1 MKTERKTVAPEQ
13 LLETY
18 RQLLWEENAG
28 PLPLVV
34 TGNSMSPFLIH
45 GRDRVWLA
53 RPDRPIHRG
62 DILLYRR
69 ENGMYVLHRV
79 YAVEAGAFTMVGDAQ
94 TDLERGIQAAQV
106 IAVVTQ
112 AERKG
117 KMLTPGCFW
126 WDFFERVWIRILPL
140 RRPICLLYSL
150 LRRHSVRKG
159 KNGEKCEK
167 NVQ

>member
-53 RPDRPIHRG
+53 RPDRLIHRG

-79 YAVEAGAFTMVGDAQ
+79 YAVEAGVFTMVGDAQ
-94 TDLERGIQAAQV
+94 TELERGIQTAQV

-112 AERKG
+112 VERKG
-117 KMLTPGCFW
+117 KMLTQGCFW
-126 WDFFERVWIRILPL
+126 WDFFERAWVWILPL
-140 RRPICLLYSL
+140 RRPIHRLYSL
-150 LRRHSVRKG
+150 LRGHHVHAERNAGKG
-159 KNGEKCEK
+159 RK
-167 NVQ
+167 NVE

>member
-53 RPDRPIHRG
+53 RPDRPVHRG

-69 ENGMYVLHRV
+69 KNGMYVLHRV
-79 YAVEAGAFTMVGDAQ
+79 YAVEAGAFIMVGDAQ
-94 TDLERGIQAAQV
+94 TKLEKGIQQKQI
-106 IAVVTQ
+106 IAVVTK

-126 WDFFERVWIRILPL
+126 WDFFERVWVRIPTL
-140 RRPICLLYSL
+140 RRTIHRLYSL
-150 LRRHSVRKG
+150 LRGHRACQ
-159 KNGEKCEK
+159 EKSTEK
-167 NVQ
+167 K